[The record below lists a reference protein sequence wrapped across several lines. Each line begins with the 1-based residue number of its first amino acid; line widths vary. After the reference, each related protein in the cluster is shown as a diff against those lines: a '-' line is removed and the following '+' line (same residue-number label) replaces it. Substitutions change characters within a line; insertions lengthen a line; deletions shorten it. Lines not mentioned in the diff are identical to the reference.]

1 MTGVVPGIRQ
11 TRYGDKQSRPIH
23 DSQYLQAVS
32 AKARSVLPHLES
44 DMPGPLQNIRVLDLT
59 RVLAGPWAT
68 QVLADF
74 GAEVIKV
81 EKPGEGDDTRG
92 WGPPFL
98 TNPDGSRGD
107 AAYYL
112 SANRGKQSVAID
124 MAKPEGQKLLRE
136 LARQSDVVM
145 ENFKVGGLKKYGLD
159 YESLKSI
166 NPRLIYCSITGFGQT
181 GPYAGRAGY
190 DFMIQGMGGIMSVTG
205 QPDGT
210 PGAEPV
216 KTGVAFA
223 DVFTGLY
230 AAIGVLAALYH
241 REKSGEGQYLDLALL
256 DTQVAVLANQALN
269 YLVSGVAPKRV
280 GNAHNNI
287 VPYQT
292 FATGDGFIIIA
303 VGNDRQFREYTTIAG
318 VPELAADARFLTNR
332 ARVENRDVLI
342 PLLVE
347 PMKRRKTAEWIDAL
361 ESAAVP
367 CGPINTIDQVF
378 ADPQVKARGLN
389 VALTRDD
396 GTKTPGVANPV
407 RFSATPVAYSRA
419 APALGNATEDVLRT
433 VLGLGPEEIARLRD
447 SASIG

>member
-1 MTGVVPGIRQ
+1 
-11 TRYGDKQSRPIH
+11 
-23 DSQYLQAVS
+23 
-32 AKARSVLPHLES
+32 
-44 DMPGPLQNIRVLDLT
+44 MPGPLQNIRVLDLT

-68 QVLADF
+68 QILADF

-98 TNPDGSRGD
+98 TNADGSHGD

-124 MAKPEGQKLLRE
+124 MAKPEGQKLLHA
-136 LARQSDVVM
+136 LAKESDIVM

-159 YESLKSI
+159 YESLKAV
-166 NPRLIYCSITGFGQT
+166 NPKLIYCSITGFGQT
-181 GPYAGRAGY
+181 GPYAQRAGY

-230 AAIGVLAALYH
+230 ATIGVLAALYH

-256 DTQVAVLANQALN
+256 DTQVSVLANQAL
-269 YLVSGVAPKRV
+269 YFLVSGTAPKRV

-292 FATGDGFIIIA
+292 FATSDGFVIVA
-303 VGNDRQFREYTTIAG
+303 VGNDRQFREYTKIAG
-318 VPELAADARFLTNR
+318 VPELADDPRFQTNR
-332 ARVENRDVLI
+332 GRVENRDILI
-342 PLLVE
+342 PLLKE
-347 PMKRRKTAEWIDAL
+347 PMRRWTTAEWVKAL
-361 ESAAVP
+361 EAVAVP

-378 ADPQVKARGLN
+378 ADPQVKARGLH
-389 VALTRDD
+389 VDLTRDD

-407 RFSATPVAYSRA
+407 RFSATPVAYSKA
-419 APALGNATEDVLRT
+419 PPALGNATEDVLRS
-433 VLGLGPEEIARLRD
+433 VLGLTPEEVAKLRD

>member
-1 MTGVVPGIRQ
+1 M
-11 TRYGDKQSRPIH
+11 
-23 DSQYLQAVS
+23 A
-32 AKARSVLPHLES
+32 
-44 DMPGPLQNIRVLDLT
+44 GPLKNIRVLDLT

-68 QVLADF
+68 QILADF

-112 SANRGKQSVAID
+112 SANRGKHSVAID
-124 MAKPEGQKLLRE
+124 MATPQGQKLLRD
-136 LARQSDVVM
+136 LAAKSDVVM

-159 YESLKSI
+159 YASLKAV
-166 NPRLIYCSITGFGQT
+166 NPKLIYCSITGFGQT
-181 GPYAGRAGY
+181 GPYAQRAGY
-190 DFMIQGMGGIMSVTG
+190 DFMIQGMGGIMSITG

-230 AAIGVLAALYH
+230 ATIGVLAALHH
-241 REKSGEGQYLDLALL
+241 RDETGEGQYLDLALL

-269 YLVSGVAPKRV
+269 FLVGGKAPKRL
-280 GNAHNNI
+280 GNAHPNI

-292 FATGDGFIIIA
+292 FATKDGFVIIA
-303 VGNDRQFREYTTIAG
+303 VGNERQFREYTKIAG
-318 VPELAADARFLTNR
+318 VPEIASDPRFGTNR
-332 ARVENRDVLI
+332 DRVENRDALI
-342 PLLVE
+342 ALLIE
-347 PMKRRKTAEWIDAL
+347 PMKQRKTAEWIEAL
-361 ESAAVP
+361 EAAAVP
-367 CGPINTIDQVF
+367 CGPINSIDQVF
-378 ADPQVKARGLN
+378 ADPQVQARGLS
-389 VALTRDD
+389 VAQTRDD
-396 GTKTPGVANPV
+396 GTRTPGVANPV
-407 RFSATPVAYSRA
+407 KFSATPVEYAKA
-419 APALGNATEDVLRT
+419 APRLGDATEDVLSR
-433 VLGLGPEEIARLRD
+433 VLGLAPEDIATLRD

>member
-1 MTGVVPGIRQ
+1 M
-11 TRYGDKQSRPIH
+11 
-23 DSQYLQAVS
+23 A
-32 AKARSVLPHLES
+32 
-44 DMPGPLQNIRVLDLT
+44 GPLQNIRVLDLT
-59 RVLAGPWAT
+59 RVLAGPWST
-68 QVLADF
+68 QILADF
-74 GAEVIKV
+74 GAEVIKI

-124 MAKPEGQKLLRE
+124 MAKPEGQKLLQD
-136 LARQSDVVM
+136 LARNSDVVM

-159 YESLKSI
+159 YESLKTI
-166 NPRLIYCSITGFGQT
+166 NPKLIYCSITGFGQT
-181 GPYAGRAGY
+181 GPYAQRAGY
-190 DFMIQGMGGIMSVTG
+190 DFMIQGMGGIMSITG

-230 AAIGVLAALYH
+230 ATIGVLAALHH
-241 REKSGEGQYLDLALL
+241 RDKTGEGQYLDLALL

-269 YLVSGVAPKRV
+269 FLVGGKAPKRL
-280 GNAHNNI
+280 GNAHPNI

-292 FATGDGFIIIA
+292 FATADGFIIIA
-303 VGNDRQFREYTTIAG
+303 VGNDRQFREYTKIAG
-318 VPELAADARFLTNR
+318 VPEVAQDPRFLTNSD
-332 ARVENRDVLI
+332 RVGNREALI
-342 PLLVE
+342 ALLVE
-347 PMKRRKTAEWIDAL
+347 PMTRRKTAEWIAAL
-361 ESAAVP
+361 EAAAVP

-378 ADPQVKARGLN
+378 TDPQVEARGLN
-389 VALTRDD
+389 VTLARAD

-407 RFSATPVAYSRA
+407 RFSATPIEYSTA
-419 APALGNATEDVLRT
+419 PPALGNATEEVLRR
-433 VLGLGPEEIARLRD
+433 VLGLTPEQVGKLRD
-447 SASIG
+447 SSSIG

>member
-1 MTGVVPGIRQ
+1 M
-11 TRYGDKQSRPIH
+11 
-23 DSQYLQAVS
+23 A
-32 AKARSVLPHLES
+32 
-44 DMPGPLQNIRVLDLT
+44 GPLQDIRVLDLT

-68 QVLADF
+68 QILADF

-92 WGPPFL
+92 WGPPFV

-124 MAKPEGQKLLRE
+124 MAKPEGQKLLRD
-136 LARQSDVVM
+136 LAAKSDVVM

-159 YESLKSI
+159 YESLKAI

-181 GPYAGRAGY
+181 GPYAQRAGY
-190 DFMIQGMGGIMSVTG
+190 DFMIQGMGGIMSITG

-230 AAIGVLAALYH
+230 ATIGVLAALHH
-241 REKSGEGQYLDLALL
+241 RHETGQGQYLDLALL

-269 YLVSGVAPKRV
+269 FLVGGKAPQRL
-280 GNAHNNI
+280 GNAHPNI

-292 FATGDGFIIIA
+292 FATQDGHIIIA
-303 VGNDRQFREYTTIAG
+303 VGNERQFREYTKIAG
-318 VPELAADARFLTNR
+318 VPEVATDPRFGTNR
-332 ARVENRDVLI
+332 DRVENREALI
-342 PLLVE
+342 ALLA
-347 PMKRRKTAEWIDAL
+347 PAMKRRKTAEWIDAL
-361 ESAAVP
+361 EAAAVP
-367 CGPINTIDQVF
+367 CGPINTLDQVF
-378 ADPQVKARGLN
+378 ADPQVKARGLS
-389 VALTRDD
+389 VTLARED
-396 GTKTPGVANPV
+396 GTPTPGVANPV
-407 RFSATPVAYSRA
+407 RFSATPVEYAKA
-419 APALGNATEDVLRT
+419 APRLGDATEAVLGR
-433 VLGLGPEEIARLRD
+433 VLGLNPEDIAKLRD